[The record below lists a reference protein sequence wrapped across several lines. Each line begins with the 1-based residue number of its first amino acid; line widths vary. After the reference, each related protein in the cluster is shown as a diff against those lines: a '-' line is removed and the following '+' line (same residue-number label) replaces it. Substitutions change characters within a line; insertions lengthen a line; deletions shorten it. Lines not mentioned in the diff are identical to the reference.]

1 MPYYLTQ
8 CSYTSEAWAN
18 QVKNPENRFGKLSP
32 MLNKFGVKIVQAF
45 FALGEYDLVLIME
58 APDNKTIAS
67 LLMAIAG
74 AGAVTNLKTTALI
87 APEEGL
93 EALKGAS
100 RVDYSPPKAN

>member
-8 CSYTSEAWAN
+8 CSYTSEAWSN
-18 QVKNPENRFGKLSP
+18 QVKNPENRFEKLSP
-32 MLNKFGVKIVQAF
+32 MLDKFGVKITQAF

-67 LLMAIAG
+67 LLMAISG

-87 APEEGL
+87 SAEDGIA
-93 EALKGAS
+93 ALRNAS
-100 RVDYSPPKAN
+100 NLNYSPPQS

>member
-1 MPYYLTQ
+1 
-8 CSYTSEAWAN
+8 
-18 QVKNPENRFGKLSP
+18 
-32 MLNKFGVKIVQAF
+32 
-45 FALGEYDLVLIME
+45 ME